1 MSRLFR
7 HSTLALSLAVL
18 AGCGGR
24 ADVRPAAGQP
34 IEGID
39 WRLVATSSEASV
51 PARGAGSAVLR
62 FEDGRFSLSGPC
74 NQHGGAWSRDG
85 DELRLGGGGGEI
97 ASTERLCPGELMA
110 RESALLS
117 ALRQPLR
124 AVFEGSFLSLVAAD
138 GASWRFDRR
147 PAAAEVAGEALIV
160 QVAGHRAPC
169 AGGLCLQ
176 VRSQPGAAWEPYYGD
191 IDGFD
196 WRSGVEAVLRVRE
209 SVGADGQRKWVLE
222 EVLETG
228 R

>member
-1 MSRLFR
+1 MSGFRRL
-7 HSTLALSLAVL
+7 STLAAVALLAAC
-18 AGCGGR
+18 AGR
-24 ADVRPAAGQP
+24 QEVRPVAETP

-39 WRLVATSSEASV
+39 WRLVATSAEARV
-51 PARGAGSAVLR
+51 PARGAGATVLR
-62 FEDGRFSLSGPC
+62 FEGGRFSLSGPC
-74 NQHGGAWSRDG
+74 NKHGGGWSRSG
-85 DELRLGGGGGEI
+85 DELRFGGEGAAI
-97 ASTERLCPGELMA
+97 FSTKMMCPGELMA

-124 AVFEGSFLSLVAAD
+124 AVFEGPYLSLVAAD

-147 PAAAEVAGEALIV
+147 PPAPEATGESLIV

-191 IDGFD
+191 IEGFE
-196 WRSGVEAVLRVRE
+196 WQPGVEAVLRVRE
-209 SVGADGQRKWVLE
+209 TIAADGQRQWMLE

>member
-1 MSRLFR
+1 MPRFPR
-7 HSTLALSLAVL
+7 VPALAAVLLL
-18 AGCGGR
+18 AGC
-24 ADVRPAAGQP
+24 ASDPEVRPVAETP

-39 WRLVATSSEASV
+39 WRLVATTSEASV

-62 FEDGRFSLSGPC
+62 VDGERFSLAGPC
-74 NQHGGAWSRDG
+74 NQHRGAFVRSG
-85 DELRLGGGGGEI
+85 NELRFGGEGGTI
-97 ASTERLCPGELMA
+97 ISTKKLCPGELMA

-117 ALRQPLR
+117 ALRQPVR
-124 AVFEGSFLSLVAAD
+124 AVFEGPYLSLVAAD

-147 PAAAEVAGEALIV
+147 AAATEAAGEPMVV

-176 VRSQPGAAWEPYYGD
+176 VRTQPGAAWEPYYGD
-191 IDGFD
+191 IEGFA
-196 WRSGVEAVLRVRE
+196 WESGVDAVLRVRE
-209 SVGADGQRKWVLE
+209 TSTDDGQRKWVLV

>member
-1 MSRLFR
+1 MPRLPR
-7 HSTLALSLAVL
+7 LSALAAVLLL
-18 AGCGGR
+18 AGC
-24 ADVRPAAGQP
+24 ASDPEVRPVAETP
-34 IEGID
+34 IDGID
-39 WRLVATSSEASV
+39 WRLVATGSEASV

-62 FEDGRFSLSGPC
+62 VDGDRFSLSGPC
-74 NQHGGAWSRDG
+74 NQHGGAFARTG
-85 DELRLGGGGGEI
+85 NELRFGGEGGAI
-97 ASTERLCPGELMA
+97 MSTKKLCPGELMA

-124 AVFEGSFLSLVAAD
+124 AVFEGPYLSLVAAD

-147 PAAAEVAGEALIV
+147 AAATETAGEPRVV

-176 VRSQPGAAWEPYYGD
+176 VRTQPGAAWEPYYGD
-191 IDGFD
+191 IEGFT
-196 WRSGVEAVLRVRE
+196 WESGVDAVLRVRE
-209 SVGADGQRKWVLE
+209 TATADGQRKWVLE